1 MVAVLE
7 VMVLG
12 PLMVVVG
19 GEQVTLAPQTGM
31 LLLVLLLAQGRPVS
45 ALRLAELLWSQ
56 DGLQRAPATL
66 RSHVAHL
73 RRALNRHSGG
83 AVSGAGIHGV
93 MTQRMGS
100 RVGYALS
107 LDPDRLDIV
116 RFERLAREGRERM
129 DAGRWGEA
137 FTSITAALGLWRGQP
152 FADVADRPFAA
163 AEVTRLEALHRVVW
177 SSRVEAEVMLGRYR
191 EVTAELEMMVA
202 RWPGDGWL
210 RELLVASLARASRTG
225 EAVQVCRDG
234 IALAHSQGLDPGL
247 MEHLHADLLTAPSA
261 RTLPRA
267 STPLPRADVNVG
279 SGNGRGDADALPAPD
294 GQRTCH

>member
-1 MVAVLE
+1 MAAVVE

-19 GEQVTLAPQTGM
+19 GEQITLGPQTGM

-73 RRALNRHSGG
+73 RRALSRHSGG
-83 AVSGAGIHGV
+83 AVSGDGVHGV
-93 MTQRMGS
+93 VTHRMGD

-107 LDPDRLDIV
+107 LSPDRLDV
-116 RFERLAREGRERM
+116 FRFERLAREGREQM
-129 DAGRWGEA
+129 NAEHWDGA
-137 FTSITAALGLWRGQP
+137 FISFAAALGLWRGRP

-202 RWPGDGWL
+202 RWPGDGRL
-210 RELLVASLARASRTG
+210 RELLVASLARASRTA
-225 EAVQVCRDG
+225 EAVQVCREG
-234 IALAHSQGLDPGL
+234 IALAHSQGLDPGI
-247 MEHLHADLLTAPSA
+247 MEYLLAALLTVPLA
-261 RTLPRA
+261 RTLPGQA
-267 STPLPRADVNVG
+267 SSPIRLTGTWVASLLAQIAENNSP
-279 SGNGRGDADALPAPD
+279 
-294 GQRTCH
+294 